1 MLTKDFYST
10 IFEELQSLYSL
21 NKENPYS
28 SNTLYK
34 YLYIRCAVNKGEKKV
49 TDRELANFILSE
61 LNISVFSNKDKTKSQ
76 YIVYNNTKVYVS
88 KWRIDFID
96 NLRFRA
102 GLEGEMSL
110 KPIIDDIFTKGYR
123 KAYKYKQLKEYK
135 EYIKYYRLIALNE
148 KFNAK
153 PSYSAGVEGF
163 KKHKNHNA
171 YKRSMEEKLQSVL
184 QSSKFLGSHTTSH
197 INEEQLEDY
206 IVGNIGIIEEGMNY
220 LGRQI
225 EIPGGIIDILG
236 KDKNNNICV
245 IELKISEDKSLVW
258 QAIHYPK
265 EIGKRYN
272 TKKVRMITVAP
283 SYSKYILEALKE
295 IKAVEVLSY
304 TLRVSEEKIQEINI
318 QKKF

>member
-21 NKENPYS
+21 NKEDPYS

-34 YLYIRCAVNKGEKKV
+34 YLYIRCAVNKGEKKL

-61 LNISVFSNKDKTKSQ
+61 LNISVFFNEDKTEPQ
-76 YIVYNNTKVYVS
+76 YIVYNNTKVYVY
-88 KWRIDFID
+88 KWKIDFID

-102 GLEGEMSL
+102 GLEGEMNL
-110 KPIIDDIFTKGYR
+110 KPIIDDIFIKGYR
-123 KAYKYKQLKEYK
+123 KSYKYKQLKEYK

-148 KFNAK
+148 EFNAK
-153 PSYSAGVEGF
+153 PSYSAGVKGF

-206 IVGNIGIIEEGMNY
+206 IADNIGIIEEGMNY
-220 LGRQI
+220 LDRQI

-236 KDKNNNICV
+236 KDKNNNVCV
-245 IELKISEDKSLVW
+245 IELKIGEDKSLVW

-295 IKAVEVLSY
+295 IKAVEALSY
-304 TLRVSEEKIQEINI
+304 TLRVSEGKIQEINV
-318 QKKF
+318 KKEF